1 MKILSKH
8 KINNSDIDDLIN
20 TQEINSIIRQL
31 RKPLLEAFDIYK
43 TNVAYGIEVETDEE
57 KEHILAWY
65 NNLLDK
71 NVDALR
77 NIPNKILRYL

>member
-20 TQEINSIIRQL
+20 TQEVNSIIRQL

-43 TNVAYGIEVETDEE
+43 TNIAYGIEAETDEE
-57 KEHILAWY
+57 KEHILTWY

-71 NVDALR
+71 NVEALR

>member
-8 KINNSDIDDLIN
+8 KINNSDIDDLIS
-20 TQEINSIIRQL
+20 TQEISSIIRQL

-43 TNVAYGIEVETDEE
+43 TNIAYGIEVETDEE

>member
-8 KINNSDIDDLIN
+8 KINNSNIDDLIN

-43 TNVAYGIEVETDEE
+43 TNIAYGIEVETDEE

-71 NVDALR
+71 NVEALR

>member
-43 TNVAYGIEVETDEE
+43 TNIAYGIEVETDEE

-77 NIPNKILRYL
+77 NIPNRILRYL

>member
-43 TNVAYGIEVETDEE
+43 TNIAYGIEVETDEE

>member
-43 TNVAYGIEVETDEE
+43 TNIAYGIEVETDEE
-57 KEHILAWY
+57 KERILAWY

-71 NVDALR
+71 NVEALR

>member
-8 KINNSDIDDLIN
+8 KINNSNIDDLIN
-20 TQEINSIIRQL
+20 TKEINSIIRQL

-43 TNVAYGIEVETDEE
+43 TNIAYGIEVETDEE

>member
-8 KINNSDIDDLIN
+8 KINNSNIDDLIN

-43 TNVAYGIEVETDEE
+43 TNIAYGIEVETDEE

>member
-57 KEHILAWY
+57 KGHILTWY

-71 NVDALR
+71 NVEALR